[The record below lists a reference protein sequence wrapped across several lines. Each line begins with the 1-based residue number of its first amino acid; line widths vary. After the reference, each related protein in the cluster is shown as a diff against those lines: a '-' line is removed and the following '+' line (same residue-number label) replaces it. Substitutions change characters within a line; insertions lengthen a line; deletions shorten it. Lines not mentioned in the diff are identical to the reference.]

1 MNNDWIEVYST
12 NEIFKAEVIKN
23 MLLSNDIEA
32 IIMNQQDS
40 SYHFGTAKITQ
51 EKKIFQKQKKFYLN
65 DINRKQK

>member
-12 NEIFKAEVIKN
+12 NDIFKAEVIKN

-40 SYHFGTAKITQ
+40 SYHFGTAKIYT
-51 EKKIFQKQKKFYLN
+51 
-65 DINRKQK
+65 RKENILKAKEILSE